1 MPPVPGS
8 KEDTMNI
15 TIRKK
20 AMAAGTVALLSA
32 GLAACSSADNDSP
45 STPSSVS
52 ASPSASSPSANRA
65 YRDGA
70 YSADGEYGSQ
80 NSSIGVS
87 VTLDDGV
94 ITDVEVTPH
103 ATNETS
109 RGYQERFADAVPD
122 LVEGK
127 SIDAVQLDRV
137 AGSSG
142 TPDGFNAAIDQIK
155 DEAAA

>member
-1 MPPVPGS
+1 
-8 KEDTMNI
+8 MNI
-15 TIRKK
+15 SVRKK
-20 AMAAGTVALLSA
+20 ALAAGAAALLSA
-32 GLAACSSADNDSP
+32 GLAACSSADNDSA
-45 STPSSVS
+45 SAPSSAS
-52 ASPSASSPSANRA
+52 ASPSAPSPSASRT
-65 YRDGA
+65 YRDGT
-70 YSADGEYGSQ
+70 YSADGGYGSQ

-87 VTLDDGV
+87 VTLDNGV

-103 ATNETS
+103 ATNTTS

-127 SIDAVQLDRV
+127 AIDDVQLDRV

-155 DEAAA
+155 DEAAASA

>member
-1 MPPVPGS
+1 
-8 KEDTMNI
+8 MNI
-15 TIRKK
+15 SIRKK
-20 AMAAGTVALLSA
+20 ALAAGAAALLST
-32 GLAACSSADNDSP
+32 GLAACSGADNDTP
-45 STPSSVS
+45 GTPSS
-52 ASPSASSPSANRA
+52 ASVGPSASSSSASRA

-70 YSADGEYGSQ
+70 YSANGEYGTQ

-94 ITDVEVTPH
+94 VTDVDVTPH

-109 RGYQERFADAVPD
+109 RDYQERFADAVPD

-127 SIDAVQLDRV
+127 SVDAVHLDRV

-155 DEAAA
+155 EEAAA